1 MRSVRLPQ
9 AASSSVENA
18 LSSDS
23 IGTRWRTGANAP
35 VWSAPTVWVGES
47 SVRRSG

>member
-9 AASSSVENA
+9 AASSSVEKA

-35 VWSAPTVWVGES
+35 AWTAPTVWVGES